1 MRVNLIRKKLRLVLF
16 VAEAA
21 ILILFARILLAFLPF
36 SRVTPLFSHSQG
48 KTELRGGQRRAA
60 RVWVKKAIF
69 TAWKHLPLENTCF
82 HRAVAAHFMLRRRG
96 VATTLYYGAARLPQ
110 RGLSGHVWLQD
121 GEVGVVGH
129 HISKNYHRLAS
140 FP

>member
-1 MRVNLIRKKLRLVLF
+1 MRVNSIRKKLRFALL
-16 VAEAA
+16 VAEAVF
-21 ILILFARILLAFLPF
+21 LILFARILLAFLPF
-36 SRVTPLFSHSQG
+36 SRITPLFSHPQG

-60 RVWVKKAIF
+60 RTWVKKAIF
-69 TAWKHLPLENTCF
+69 TAWKRLPLENTCF
-82 HRAVAAHFMLRRRG
+82 HRAMAAHFMLRRRG

-129 HISKNYHRLAS
+129 HASKDYYKLAS

>member
-1 MRVNLIRKKLRLVLF
+1 MRVNPIRKKLRFALL
-16 VAEAA
+16 VAEAVF
-21 ILILFARILLAFLPF
+21 LILFARILLAFFPF
-36 SRVTPLFSHSQG
+36 SSLTPLFSHPHG
-48 KTELRGGQRRAA
+48 KIELRGGQRRAA
-60 RVWVKKAIF
+60 RMWVKKAIF
-69 TAWKHLPLENTCF
+69 TAWKRLPLKNTCF
-82 HRAVAAHFMLRRRG
+82 HRAIAAHFMLRRRG

-129 HISKNYHRLAS
+129 HISKEYHTLAS

>member
-1 MRVNLIRKKLRLVLF
+1 MRVNAIRKKLRFALL
-16 VAEAA
+16 VAEAV

-36 SRVTPLFSHSQG
+36 SRVTPLLSHSQG
-48 KTELRGGQRRAA
+48 KTELQGGQRRAA
-60 RVWVKKAIF
+60 RMWVKKAIF
-69 TAWKHLPLENTCF
+69 AAWKRLPLENTCF
-82 HRAVAAHFMLRRRG
+82 HRAIAAHFMLRRRG

-121 GEVGVVGH
+121 GEVGIVGY
-129 HISKNYHRLAS
+129 HISKEYHKLAR